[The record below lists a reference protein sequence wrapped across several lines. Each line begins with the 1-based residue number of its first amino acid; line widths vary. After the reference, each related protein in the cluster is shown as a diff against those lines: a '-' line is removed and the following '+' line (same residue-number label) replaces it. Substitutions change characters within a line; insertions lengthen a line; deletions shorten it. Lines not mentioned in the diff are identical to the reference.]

1 LSIAVSASR
10 ILSSPSFQKNSHMST
25 ATDDLKSELIEL
37 RQLIE
42 RHNRLYHQ
50 QDAPEIPDQEF
61 DRLFDRLLEIEKQH
75 PELVTAD
82 SPSQRVGSE
91 PLSGF
96 VQVAHKI
103 PMLSLEKAFDAESL
117 SKFEIRLRKRL
128 PEYVKTIEY
137 SCEPKIDGVAVS
149 IRYEKGILVQA
160 ATRGDG
166 TTGEDITHNVKTIKD
181 IPLKLKG
188 VNYPDVLEVRGE
200 IFMSKSG
207 FALMNEAARKKT
219 ERTFVNPRNA
229 AAGTLRQLD
238 SRITAKRPLTMFCY
252 SLGETSIALPSR
264 LSEVFSLLAEW
275 GLPVNPIRKAV
286 EGIDACYS
294 YCEEILTKR
303 NDLDYEID
311 GVVLKVNDFTLQ
323 DTLGINAR
331 TPRWAIAFK
340 FPAEEVSTVLQDV
353 EFQVGR
359 TGTITPVARL
369 TPVFVG
375 GVTVSNATLHNL
387 DEIERLG
394 IQIGDTVIIR
404 RAGDVIPKVVKVV
417 LEKRP
422 VDAREIVAPLQ
433 CPVCHSDIEQI
444 KGEVLMRCTGGLY
457 CKAQRTQSIIH
468 FASRAAMDIDGLGVK
483 LIEQLVE
490 AELINNVADIYR
502 LNLAQL
508 SALERMAE
516 KSASNLL
523 EAIENSKHI
532 SLQRFIYA
540 LGIREVGEATAL
552 ALAKHFGSLQGIMQ
566 ADMEALIQVPD
577 IGEVM
582 AQHIVAFF
590 AEAHNLS
597 VIEALIKAGVSPSE
611 LEINA
616 SETLPLSGLT
626 YVVTGTLELMGRSEA
641 KQYLQQLGAKV
652 AGSVSSKT
660 SYVIAG
666 PGAGSKLSKA
676 EELGIEVIDEKDFV
690 SLLTQHGITV

>member
-1 LSIAVSASR
+1 
-10 ILSSPSFQKNSHMST
+10 
-25 ATDDLKSELIEL
+25 
-37 RQLIE
+37 
-42 RHNRLYHQ
+42 
-50 QDAPEIPDQEF
+50 
-61 DRLFDRLLEIEKQH
+61 
-75 PELVTAD
+75 
-82 SPSQRVGSE
+82 
-91 PLSGF
+91 
-96 VQVAHKI
+96 
-103 PMLSLEKAFDAESL
+103 
-117 SKFEIRLRKRL
+117 
-128 PEYVKTIEY
+128 
-137 SCEPKIDGVAVS
+137 
-149 IRYEKGILVQA
+149 
-160 ATRGDG
+160 
-166 TTGEDITHNVKTIKD
+166 
-181 IPLKLKG
+181 
-188 VNYPDVLEVRGE
+188 
-200 IFMSKSG
+200 
-207 FALMNEAARKKT
+207 
-219 ERTFVNPRNA
+219 
-229 AAGTLRQLD
+229 
-238 SRITAKRPLTMFCY
+238 
-252 SLGETSIALPSR
+252 
-264 LSEVFSLLAEW
+264 
-275 GLPVNPIRKAV
+275 
-286 EGIDACYS
+286 
-294 YCEEILTKR
+294 
-303 NDLDYEID
+303 
-311 GVVLKVNDFTLQ
+311 
-323 DTLGINAR
+323 
-331 TPRWAIAFK
+331 
-340 FPAEEVSTVLQDV
+340 
-353 EFQVGR
+353 
-359 TGTITPVARL
+359 
-369 TPVFVG
+369 
-375 GVTVSNATLHNL
+375 
-387 DEIERLG
+387 
-394 IQIGDTVIIR
+394 
-404 RAGDVIPKVVKVV
+404 VIPKVVKVV

-660 SYVIAG
+660 SCVIAG

>member
-1 LSIAVSASR
+1 
-10 ILSSPSFQKNSHMST
+10 MST
-25 ATDDLKSELIEL
+25 SADDLKSELIEL

-42 RHNRLYHQ
+42 YHNRLYHQ
-50 QDAPEIPDQEF
+50 QDTPEIPDQEF

-75 PELVTAD
+75 PELVSAD

-103 PMLSLEKAFDAESL
+103 PMLSLEKASDVESL
-117 SKFEIRLRKRL
+117 KKFEIRIKKRL

-181 IPLKLKG
+181 IPLRLKG
-188 VNYPDVLEVRGE
+188 KNYPDVLEVRGE

-207 FALMNEAARKKT
+207 FALMNENASKKA

-238 SRITAKRPLTMFCY
+238 SRITATRPLTMFCY

-264 LSEVFSLLAEW
+264 LSEVFEQLSDW

-286 EGIDACYS
+286 EGIDACFT
-294 YCEEILTKR
+294 YCEEILTR
-303 NDLDYEID
+303 RHDLDYEID
-311 GVVLKVNDFTLQ
+311 GVVLKVNDFALQ
-323 DTLGINAR
+323 ETLGINAR

-340 FPAEEVSTVLQDV
+340 FPAEEVSTVLHDV

-369 TPVFVG
+369 DPVFVG

-387 DEIERLG
+387 DEIKRLG
-394 IQIGDTVIIR
+394 IKIGDTVIIR
-404 RAGDVIPKVVKVV
+404 RAGDVIPKVVKVI

-422 VDAREIVAPLQ
+422 VDAREIMAPLQ

-444 KGEVLMRCTGGLY
+444 IGEVLIRCTGGLY

-483 LIEQLVE
+483 LIKQLVN
-490 AELINNVADIYR
+490 AELINNVADIYG
-502 LNLAQL
+502 LELKQL
-508 SALERMAE
+508 SGLERMAE

-523 EAIENSKHI
+523 DAIENSKNI

-552 ALAKHFGSLQGIMQ
+552 ALAKHFGTLQGIMQ
-566 ADMEALIQVPD
+566 ADIEALIQVPD

-590 AEAHNLS
+590 AEEHNRS
-597 VIEALIKAGVSPSE
+597 VIDALIEAGVTPSE

-616 SETLPLSGLT
+616 SENLALSGLT
-626 YVVTGTLELMGRSEA
+626 YVITGTLELMGRSQA
-641 KQYLQQLGAKV
+641 KQYLEQLGAKV

-660 SYVIAG
+660 SCVIAG
-666 PGAGSKLSKA
+666 PGAGSKLTKA
-676 EELGIEVIDEKDFV
+676 EELGIKVIDEKEFV